1 MIDMFINNNFELKSN
16 CYAEDEKEKDIRILQ
31 HRINQLED
39 EVQVLKNNFKEL
51 YKVFFSEELTNEK

>member
-16 CYAEDEKEKDIRILQ
+16 CYTEDEKEKDIRILQ

-51 YKVFFSEELTNEK
+51 YKVFFSEDLTNEK

>member
-1 MIDMFINNNFELKSN
+1 MIDMFINNNFELKSD
-16 CYAEDEKEKDIRILQ
+16 CYTEDEKEKDIRILQ

-51 YKVFFSEELTNEK
+51 YKVFFSEDLTNEK

>member
-1 MIDMFINNNFELKSN
+1 MIDMFINNNFELKSD

-39 EVQVLKNNFKEL
+39 EV
-51 YKVFFSEELTNEK
+51 